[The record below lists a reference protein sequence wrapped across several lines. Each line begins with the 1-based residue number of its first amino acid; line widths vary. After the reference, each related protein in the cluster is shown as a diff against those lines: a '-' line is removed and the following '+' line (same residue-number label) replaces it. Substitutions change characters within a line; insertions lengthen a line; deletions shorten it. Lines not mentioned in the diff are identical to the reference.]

1 MERAIMRVLFALVVA
16 RHIPGGLSDATLSYP
31 SGFARFVD
39 LHFLVQPTALTA
51 GGYMLWAA
59 LALYVFRFGLWL
71 ALPYMT
77 LFSIAVGSAQNS
89 SGAIG
94 HHAQIVSLVLLAQT
108 VAYFY
113 SRARSRAGGER
124 IRPDA
129 TESLMI
135 DWSLQA
141 IAATYFISGLTKLIN
156 THGLWMIQS
165 PLVAV
170 QILKTSDHTY
180 YDALD
185 PTRHQAGY
193 ALAEWMVQH
202 PLLVGI
208 ALSSGLLLELTSPLL
223 LWGRRWAAFF
233 GVALLVFHKS
243 IGHTMQLHFPYN
255 EMLLVIYL
263 INVPF
268 WIGAAVRWVRKF
280 TPTQT
285 PFTDA

>member
-1 MERAIMRVLFALVVA
+1 MRVLFALVVA
-16 RHIPGGLSDATLSYP
+16 RHIPGGLSDATLNYP
-31 SGFARFVD
+31 SGLARFVD
-39 LHFLVQPTALTA
+39 LHFLLPPSVLSA
-51 GGYMLWAA
+51 GAYLLWAA
-59 LALYVFRFGLWL
+59 LALYVLRIGLWL

-77 LFSIAVGSAQNS
+77 LFSIAVNSAQNS

-108 VAYFY
+108 IAYFY
-113 SRARSRAGGER
+113 SRARSRSGGER
-124 IRPDA
+124 FRPAA

-156 THGLWMIQS
+156 THGMWMIQS

-180 YDALD
+180 YDTLD
-185 PTRHQAGY
+185 PARYQAGY
-193 ALAEWMVQH
+193 GLAEWMVQH
-202 PLLVGI
+202 PLLIGA

-223 LWGRRWAAFF
+223 LIGRRWAAFF
-233 GVALLVFHKS
+233 GVALLVFHQS

-268 WIGAAVRWVRKF
+268 WAGAAAASVRNFAARQR
-280 TPTQT
+280 PASN
-285 PFTDA
+285 P